1 MTVLSDD
8 VRLLLTTE
16 PMLAGRIGMLTLGGS
31 LAYGTNLPG
40 KGDIDLRGFAFE
52 PAEQVI
58 GIVPNFETIQ
68 NKETDTVI
76 YSFNKFVKLLKENN
90 PNILETMGCR
100 ADQYVFAGPVA
111 QELAMNLDKFL
122 HKRVFHTFGGYAKM
136 QLDRMEN
143 IIYNNSMDGRR
154 EAEHI
159 KNALERAMYNFSE
172 RYSKFASGSVAV
184 RIVPS
189 EDDPEETN
197 VVLDIHLE
205 DFPIEQVAGMLSE
218 FKNIKDTHKKLRHRN
233 RKSTPEKLDKHA
245 MHIIRLLENGTELL
259 ETGKM
264 VTYRDKVQDLLLSIR
279 KGEFRNPDG
288 TYNKEFYDLK
298 AEFER
303 RFEKAKANT
312 VLPDRPDMAWIND
325 FVCRVNKQIV
335 QGTLE
340 TMEI

>member
-1 MTVLSDD
+1 MTVLSDEA
-8 VRLLLTTE
+8 RLLLTTE

-76 YSFNKFVKLLKENN
+76 YSFNKFVKLLMENN
-90 PNILETMGCR
+90 PNILETLGCR
-100 ADQYVFAGPVA
+100 ADQYFFAGSVA
-111 QELAMNLDKFL
+111 QELAQNLDKFV

-143 IIYNNSMDGRR
+143 IIYNNSIDGRR

-159 KNALERAMYNFSE
+159 RNALERAMYNFNE
-172 RYSKFASGSVAV
+172 RYSKFASGSVAI

-197 VVLDIHLE
+197 VVLDMHLE

-218 FKNIKDTHKKLRHRN
+218 FKNIKDTHKNLSHRN

-245 MHIIRLLENGTELL
+245 MHIIRLFVTGTELL

-264 VTYRDKVQDLLLSIR
+264 VTFRGKEQDMLLSVR
-279 KGEFRNPDG
+279 KGYFRNPDG
-288 TYNKEFYDLK
+288 TYNSAFYDLK
-298 AEFER
+298 EELEKKFEY
-303 RFEKAKANT
+303 AKAHT
-312 VLPDRPDMAWIND
+312 VLPDKPDYAWINE
-325 FVCRVNKQIV
+325 FVYKVNYHIV
-335 QGTLE
+335 QGNVD
-340 TMEI
+340 TMEL